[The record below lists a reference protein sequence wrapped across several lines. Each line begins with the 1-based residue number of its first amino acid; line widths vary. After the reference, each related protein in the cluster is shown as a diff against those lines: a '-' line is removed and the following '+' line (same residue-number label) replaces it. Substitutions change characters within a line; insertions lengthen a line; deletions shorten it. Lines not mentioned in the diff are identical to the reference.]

1 MLVIASIYVYGQTF
15 CRHVLDEGGGVG
27 GGGGGGRVCMLM
39 TSFSLM
45 TSFL

>member
-15 CRHVLDEGGGVG
+15 CRHVSDERGGVG
-27 GGGGGGRVCMLM
+27 RVGGERVCMLM